1 MVIYAMVPTSGLGH
15 AKADAIARWLR
26 YVAGAGQIEG
36 TQPGQ
41 LPVGYLPL
49 TSKLR
54 AQTLTAADKVEAQ
67 DGAKSTSSPS
77 PSTSTTTSATT
88 SPSPGASVSSTVSP
102 STAAFPTVTPKV
114 TTVAVRD
121 PASAG
126 VLRYALPLLL
136 LIGGLAALGGAAS
149 LVAPNS
155 AAIAARLRRLS
166 SAGRPFR
173 RKP

>member
-1 MVIYAMVPTSGLGH
+1 MRVRKVRRALP
-15 AKADAIARWLR
+15 
-26 YVAGAGQIEG
+26 AGQLHAAAVAVCSQSYRFCQSDSVARVQRLLLY
-36 TQPGQ
+36 TT
-41 LPVGYLPL
+41 
-49 TSKLR
+49 TS
-54 AQTLTAADKVEAQ
+54 TA
-67 DGAKSTSSPS
+67 SPS
-77 PSTSTTTSATT
+77 PSSTSTTGTTS